1 MMTDDQLTGKYA
13 RLRSELAAAYAEPAW
28 SLGRTGRTGRIDRIA
43 DELAAIERTLAVQ
56 RLGARLINVD
66 ESPTTRSH
74 SARLS
79 AA

>member
-13 RLRSELAAAYAEPAW
+13 RLRSELAAAYGEPAW
-28 SLGRTGRTGRIDRIA
+28 SLGRTGRIDRIA
-43 DELAAIERTLAVQ
+43 GELAVIERTLAVQ

-66 ESPTTRSH
+66 ESPTTRAPV
-74 SARLS
+74 ARLS